1 MPTDLRALIDKYDL
15 LVKQSGDPANS
26 SRLAELGEEIS
37 DLSPKV
43 ELAREILSLEQQI
56 ADSTTLSSDPQF
68 GKLAQED
75 LIRLKPLRSAK
86 LAQLA
91 SLETSA
97 DTEQDKRPAIIEF
110 RAGAGGDEAKIW
122 AADLTRM
129 YQRFAEIQGI
139 KYELID
145 EGTYLFSGL
154 PSDPS
159 LPQGA
164 YGLFKWES
172 GVHRVQRVPATE
184 SAGRIHTSTAS
195 VAVLPKV
202 DPQKIT
208 VKDEDLEWQFFRAG
222 GHGGQN
228 VNKVST
234 AVRLIHKPS
243 GIVTVSS
250 QERYQQSNRDICLDF
265 LRSKL
270 WELQEEERISKLEAT
285 RRSAV
290 GRGSRAEK
298 IRTYNFPQN
307 RVTDH
312 RSGVSSY
319 NLETIMEGNLTNFL
333 KEVFQNILP
342 APLQNTNANTA
353 E

>member
-1 MPTDLRALIDKYDL
+1 MSTDLTTLIAKYDS
-15 LVKQSGDPANS
+15 LVAKSSDPSNQ
-26 SRLAELGEEIS
+26 SRLAELGEAIS
-37 DLSPKV
+37 ELSPKV
-43 ELAREILSLEQQI
+43 DLAKKILTLSKQLSDNQELATGNDEIATLAKSEIHDLQ
-56 ADSTTLSSDPQF
+56 STIDN
-68 GKLAQED
+68 
-75 LIRLKPLRSAK
+75 LKSE
-86 LAQLA
+86 LA

-97 DTEQDKRPAIIEF
+97 DTQQDKRPAIVEF

-122 AADLTRM
+122 ANDLLRM
-129 YQRFAEIQGI
+129 YQRFADIQGL
-139 KYELID
+139 KYELLE
-145 EGTYLFSGL
+145 EGTYLFSGS
-154 PSDPS
+154 PRQPAGRPNDPT

-164 YGLFKWES
+164 YGLLKWES

-184 SAGRIHTSTAS
+184 SQGRIHTSTAS

-202 DPQKIT
+202 DAQKI
-208 VKDEDLEWQFFRAG
+208 VIRDEDLEWQFFRAG

-243 GIVTVSS
+243 GIITVSS

-270 WELQEEERISKLEAT
+270 WKLQEEERIAKLEAT

-307 RVTDH
+307 RVTYH
-312 RSGVSSY
+312 RVGHSWH
-319 NLETIMEGNLTNFL
+319 NLEAILEGNLTEL
-333 KEVFQNILP
+333 LFQLNQEI
-342 APLQNTNANTA
+342 NKD
-353 E
+353 

>member
-1 MPTDLRALIDKYDL
+1 MDYAKIVSDYDDLVAKSALPENASQL
-15 LVKQSGDPANS
+15 SA
-26 SRLAELGEEIS
+26 LGSAIA
-37 DLSPKV
+37 DLSASATI
-43 ELAREILSLEQQI
+43 AREILSLDQQI
-56 ADSTTLSSDPQF
+56 EDSKTLASDPQF
-68 GKLAQED
+68 AQMAKTE
-75 LIRLKPLRSAK
+75 LTSLENLRTLK
-86 LAQLA
+86 LAQLK
-91 SLETSA
+91 SLETSE

-122 AADLTRM
+122 ASDLERM
-129 YQRFAEIQGI
+129 YKRFAEIEGL
-139 KYELID
+139 KYELLD
-145 EGTYLFSGL
+145 EGAYLFSGR
-154 PSDPS
+154 PSDPR

-184 SAGRIHTSTAS
+184 SQGRIHTSTAS

-202 DPQKIT
+202 DPQKVT
-208 VKDEDLEWQFFRAG
+208 VRDEDLEWQFFRAG

-234 AVRLIHKPS
+234 AVRLIHKPT
-243 GIVTVSS
+243 GITTVSS
-250 QERYQQSNRDICLDF
+250 QERYQQRNREICLDF

-270 WELQEEERISKLEAT
+270 WELQEEERTSKLEAT

-298 IRTYNFPQN
+298 IRTYNYPQN

-312 RSGVSSY
+312 RVDLSWH
-319 NLETIMEGNLTNFL
+319 NLESILEGNLTELLFSLNQAIN
-333 KEVFQNILP
+333 KD
-342 APLQNTNANTA
+342 
-353 E
+353 

>member
-1 MPTDLRALIDKYDL
+1 MPTDLHALIEKYNS
-15 LVKQSGDPANS
+15 LVVESGDPANQ
-26 SRLAELGEEIS
+26 SRLAEIGEAISELEPKASLAKEIVALENQIK
-37 DLSPKV
+37 DNR
-43 ELAREILSLEQQI
+43 ELAVGNDELASLARSEIFELEQKI
-56 ADSTTLSSDPQF
+56 PALSQ
-68 GKLAQED
+68 
-75 LIRLKPLRSAK
+75 
-86 LAQLA
+86 QLA

-97 DTEQDKRPAIIEF
+97 DTEQDRRPAIIEF

-122 AADLTRM
+122 AADLERM
-129 YQRFAEIQGI
+129 YKRFAEIQGL
-139 KYELID
+139 KYELLD
-145 EGTYLFSGL
+145 EGTYLFSGH
-154 PSDPS
+154 PQDAS

-184 SAGRIHTSTAS
+184 SQGRIHTSTAS
-195 VAVLPKV
+195 VAVLPKI
-202 DPQKIT
+202 DAQKIT
-208 VKDEDLEWQFFRAG
+208 VRDEDLEWQFFRAG

-234 AVRLIHKPS
+234 AVRLIHIPT
-243 GIVTVSS
+243 GITTVST
-250 QERYQQSNRDICLDF
+250 QERYQQRNREICLDF

-270 WELQEEERISKLEAT
+270 WEIQEEERIAKLEAS

-312 RSGVSSY
+312 RVGLSWH
-319 NLETIMEGNLTNFL
+319 NLEAILEGNLTELLFSLNQEIN
-333 KEVFQNILP
+333 KEAI
-342 APLQNTNANTA
+342 
-353 E
+353 

>member
-1 MPTDLRALIDKYDL
+1 MATDLAAFIEKYDL
-15 LVKQSGDPANS
+15 LVKDSGDPANV
-26 SRLAELGEEIS
+26 SRMAEIGEEIS

-43 ELAREILSLEQQI
+43 DLARQIVAKENQVRDNEVLASGGDELASLAKAENYDLKSQI
-56 ADSTTLSSDPQF
+56 DS
-68 GKLAQED
+68 
-75 LIRLKPLRSAK
+75 LK
-86 LAQLA
+86 AQLA
-91 SLETSA
+91 GLETSA

-122 AADLTRM
+122 AADLERM
-129 YQRFAEIQGI
+129 YKRFAEIQGI
-139 KYELID
+139 KYELMD
-145 EGTYLFSGL
+145 EGTWLFSGR
-154 PSDPS
+154 PTDPT

-184 SAGRIHTSTAS
+184 SQGRIHTSTAS
-195 VAVLPKV
+195 VAVLPKI
-202 DPQKIT
+202 DPQKI
-208 VKDEDLEWQFFRAG
+208 VVRDEDLEWQFFRAG

-234 AVRLIHKPS
+234 AVRLIHTPT
-243 GIVTVSS
+243 GITTVST
-250 QERYQQSNRDICLDF
+250 QERYQERNRQICLDF

-270 WELQEEERISKLEAT
+270 WEIQEEERIAKQEAT

-312 RSGVSSY
+312 RVGLSWH
-319 NLETIMEGNLTNFL
+319 NLEAILEGDLTDLIFSLNQEIN
-333 KEVFQNILP
+333 KEQI
-342 APLQNTNANTA
+342 
-353 E
+353 

>member
-1 MPTDLRALIDKYDL
+1 MSTDLAALVAKYDS
-15 LVKQSGDPANS
+15 LVAQSSDPANQN
-26 SRLAELGEEIS
+26 RLAKIGEQIV
-37 DLSPKV
+37 DLTPKA
-43 ELAREILSLEQQI
+43 ELAKEIISLEQQI
-56 ADSTTLSSDPQF
+56 DEATTLSSDPQ
-68 GKLAQED
+68 LAQYANDE
-75 LIRLKPLRSAK
+75 LIRLKNIRSTK
-86 LAQLA
+86 LAELA

-122 AADLTRM
+122 AADLERM
-129 YQRFAEIQGI
+129 YKRFADIQGL

-145 EGTYLFSGL
+145 EVTYLFSGH
-154 PSDPS
+154 PDDST

-172 GVHRVQRVPATE
+172 GVHRVQRVPMTE
-184 SAGRIHTSTAS
+184 SQGRIHTSTAS

-202 DPQKIT
+202 DSAKVT
-208 VKDEDLEWQFFRAG
+208 VRDEDLEWQFFRAG

-234 AVRLIHKPS
+234 AVRLIHKPT
-243 GIVTVSS
+243 GITTVSS
-250 QERYQQSNRDICLDF
+250 QERYQQRNREICLDY

-270 WELQEEERISKLEAT
+270 WELQEEERIAKLEST

-290 GRGSRAEK
+290 GRGMRAEK
-298 IRTYNFPQN
+298 IRTYNYPQN

-312 RSGVSSY
+312 RVGLSWH
-319 NLETIMEGNLTNFL
+319 NLESILEGNLTDLLFSLNQEIN
-333 KEVFQNILP
+333 KSV
-342 APLQNTNANTA
+342 
-353 E
+353 

>member
-1 MPTDLRALIDKYDL
+1 MATDLAALIEKYDE
-15 LVKQSGDPANS
+15 LVKESADPANTF
-26 SRLAELGEEIS
+26 RLGEIGEEIS

-43 ELAREILSLEQQI
+43 DLARDILSIENQIKDNEELSKGNDELAIMARFEIYDLRASI
-56 ADSTTLSSDPQF
+56 ADLT
-68 GKLAQED
+68 A
-75 LIRLKPLRSAK
+75 R
-86 LAQLA
+86 LA
-91 SLETSA
+91 SLETSV

-110 RAGAGGDEAKIW
+110 RAGAGGDEAKNW
-122 AADLTRM
+122 ANDLERM
-129 YQRFAEIQGI
+129 YKRFAEMQGI
-139 KYELID
+139 KYEMLD
-145 EGTYLFSGL
+145 EGAWLFSGR
-154 PSDPS
+154 PMDSK

-172 GVHRVQRVPATE
+172 GVHRVQRVPSTE
-184 SAGRIHTSTAS
+184 SQGRIHTSTAS
-195 VAVLPKV
+195 VAVLPKI

-208 VKDEDLEWQFFRAG
+208 VRDEDLEWQFFRAG

-234 AVRLIHKPS
+234 AVRLIHIPTS
-243 GIVTVSS
+243 ITTVST
-250 QERYQQSNRDICLDF
+250 QERYQQRNREICLDF

-270 WELQEEERISKLEAT
+270 WELQEEERIAKIEAS

-312 RSGVSSY
+312 RVGLSWH
-319 NLETIMEGNLTNFL
+319 NLEAILEGDLSTLLFELNQEIN
-333 KEVFQNILP
+333 KEQI
-342 APLQNTNANTA
+342 
-353 E
+353 

>member
-1 MPTDLRALIDKYDL
+1 MDYAKIATDYDQ
-15 LVKQSGDPANS
+15 LVEESGDPKNVN
-26 SRLAELGEEIS
+26 RLAELGEAIS
-37 DLSPKV
+37 A
-43 ELAREILSLEQQI
+43 LAPSALIAKEILTLDQQI
-56 ADSTTLSSDPQF
+56 ADSQKLVSDPEF

-75 LIRLKPLRSAK
+75 LIRLNELRAVK
-86 LAQLA
+86 LTALTA
-91 SLETSA
+91 LETNEDS
-97 DTEQDKRPAIIEF
+97 EQDRRPAIIEF

-122 AADLTRM
+122 ASDLERM
-129 YQRFAEIQGI
+129 YKRFAETCGL
-139 KYELID
+139 KYELQG
-145 EGTYLFSGL
+145 EGTYLFSGH
-154 PSDPS
+154 PSNLN

-195 VAVLPKV
+195 IAVLPKV
-202 DPQKIT
+202 DPQKVTIR
-208 VKDEDLEWQFFRAG
+208 DEDLEWQFFRAG

-234 AVRLIHKPS
+234 AVRLIHKPT
-243 GIVTVSS
+243 GITTVSS

-270 WELQEEERISKLEAT
+270 WELQEEERIGKLKAT

-290 GRGSRAEK
+290 GRGMRAEK
-298 IRTYNFPQN
+298 IRTYNYPQN

-312 RSGVSSY
+312 RIGISWH
-319 NLETIMEGNLTNFL
+319 NLDTLLEGNLLELLTTLHQEIN
-333 KEVFQNILP
+333 KE
-342 APLQNTNANTA
+342 T
-353 E
+353 

>member
-1 MPTDLRALIDKYDL
+1 MPTDLHSLISKYDE
-15 LVKQSGDPANS
+15 LVKESGDPTNQ
-26 SRLAELGEEIS
+26 SRLAEIGEAIS
-37 DLSPKV
+37 ELDPKV
-43 ELAREILSLEQQI
+43 TLAKEIIQIEQQI
-56 ADSTTLSSDPQF
+56 ADNRELAIGNDELANMARSEIYDLEAKIATLH
-68 GKLAQED
+68 A
-75 LIRLKPLRSAK
+75 R
-86 LAQLA
+86 LA

-122 AADLTRM
+122 AADLERM
-129 YQRFAEIQGI
+129 YKRFAEIQGI
-139 KYELID
+139 KYELIE
-145 EGTYLFSGL
+145 EGTYLFSGR
-154 PSDPS
+154 PSDPT

-184 SAGRIHTSTAS
+184 SASRIHTSTAS

-208 VKDEDLEWQFFRAG
+208 VRDEDLEWQFFRAG

-234 AVRLIHKPS
+234 AVRLIHKPT
-243 GIVTVSS
+243 GITTVSS
-250 QERYQQSNRDICLDF
+250 QERYQQSNREICLDF

-270 WELQEEERISKLEAT
+270 WEIQEEERIAKLEAT

-312 RSGVSSY
+312 RVGLSWH
-319 NLETIMEGNLTNFL
+319 NLETILEGDLTDLIFSLNQEIN
-333 KEVFQNILP
+333 KDTDE
-342 APLQNTNANTA
+342 
-353 E
+353 

>member
-1 MPTDLRALIDKYDL
+1 MATDLAALIAKYDY
-15 LVKQSGDPANS
+15 LVNESADPNNS
-26 SRLAELGEEIS
+26 SKLAELGEEIS
-37 DLSPKV
+37 DLTPKV
-43 ELAREILSLEQQI
+43 ELARQILLLKKRIEENKE
-56 ADSTTLSSDPQF
+56 LSSGNDE
-68 GKLAQED
+68 LASMAKSEIYD
-75 LIRLKPLRSAK
+75 LESRISLLES
-86 LAQLA
+86 QLA
-91 SLETSA
+91 SLETSE

-122 AADLTRM
+122 AADLERM
-129 YQRFAEIQGI
+129 YKRFAEIQGI
-139 KYELID
+139 KYEIMD
-145 EGTYLFSGL
+145 EGTYLFSGR
-154 PSDPS
+154 PSDPT

-184 SAGRIHTSTAS
+184 SQGRIHTSTAS
-195 VAVLPKV
+195 VAVLPKI

-208 VKDEDLEWQFFRAG
+208 VRDEDLEWQFFRAG

-234 AVRLIHKPS
+234 AVRLIHLPS
-243 GIVTVSS
+243 GITTVST
-250 QERYQQSNRDICLDF
+250 QERYQQRNREICLDF

-270 WELQEEERISKLEAT
+270 WEIQEEARIAKLEAS

-312 RSGVSSY
+312 RVGLSWH
-319 NLETIMEGNLTNFL
+319 NLEAILEGDLTNLLFSL
-333 KEVFQNILP
+333 NQEINKETI
-342 APLQNTNANTA
+342 
-353 E
+353 